1 MICSPCRDCP
11 NIILPKDICSK
22 TCEKL
27 QTIQEIQLSLEGDR
41 VYSTADYFDTDMLE
55 VNHSSFPSILEAV

>member
-11 NIILPKDICSK
+11 KIIQPKDICSK

-27 QTIQEIQLSLEGDR
+27 QSLQEFQLSMDGDR
-41 VYSTADYFDTDMLE
+41 VFSTSDYFDTDMLE
-55 VNHSSFPSILEAV
+55 VNHSNFATVMERI